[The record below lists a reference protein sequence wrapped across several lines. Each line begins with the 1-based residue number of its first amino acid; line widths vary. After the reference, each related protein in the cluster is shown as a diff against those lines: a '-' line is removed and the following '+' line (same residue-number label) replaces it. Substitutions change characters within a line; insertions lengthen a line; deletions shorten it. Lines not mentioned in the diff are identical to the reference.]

1 VKTGG
6 LLRNTLLYLPV
17 QLVSPLLQFTVTI
30 IWTHLFDPTVYG
42 IVAFVVAA
50 QELTGGLGL
59 AWWSV
64 YLLRFRQRYL
74 GRDAE
79 RFAAMDAR
87 IVAGG
92 AASQIVF
99 ALPTLAL
106 VGLAPSAALFAA
118 TAAYL
123 ASRAALNH
131 YGEVAR
137 ASHRIG
143 VYSLAQI
150 SSPLLGS
157 GLSIVAAIVLRADA
171 ATALAA
177 MALGQTIGLIAT
189 AIGLRR
195 PPRLGCFDPAIFREA
210 RDFALPLIFSGLFA
224 WAAAN
229 GVRVLVGAGEGVA
242 GVGLFSVGWG
252 LGQRLAAM
260 LASLCAVAAFPL
272 AVDRLEAGDRE
283 GALRQV
289 ALNGALMFGLM
300 APAIVGVA
308 LLAAPFVRLAVAAQF
323 QATTIVILPLAL
335 ITGAARALRVHT
347 GDQTALL
354 LRRTGAMTIF
364 NFLDAAAALIGGA
377 IGEHLGGGVGAA
389 AGCLAGTCVGSVAAM
404 TFVISRLGLR
414 APLTAILGILAAA
427 VVMGV
432 AIALAPPPTGAF
444 GLALRIVGGAVIY
457 GAGVVVLIPATRR
470 FAQAPFAFV
479 RRLLEADRRDLVD

>member
-1 VKTGG
+1 MRTGG

-17 QLVSPLLQFTVTI
+17 QLVSPLLQFTVTVV
-30 IWTHLFDPTVYG
+30 WTHLFDPAVYG
-42 IVAFVVAA
+42 IVAFVIAA

-64 YLLRFRQRYL
+64 YLLRFRQRYVDTNPE
-74 GRDAE
+74 G
-79 RFAAMDAR
+79 FAAMDAR
-87 IVAGG
+87 VVAVG
-92 AASQIVF
+92 ALSQIVF
-99 ALPTLAL
+99 ALPVLAL
-106 VGLAPSAALFAA
+106 VGLDPSLALFAA

-123 ASRAALNH
+123 ASRAVLNH

-137 ASHRIG
+137 ATHRIG
-143 VYSLAQI
+143 VYSLAQL
-150 SSPLLGS
+150 SSPVLGS
-157 GLSIVAAIVLRADA
+157 GLSILAAIVLRADA

-177 MALGQTIGLIAT
+177 MALGQTIGVIAT

-195 PPRLGCFDPAIFREA
+195 RARLGRFDPAIFREA
-210 RDFALPLIFSGLFA
+210 RDFALPVIFSGLFV

-229 GVRVLVGAGEGVA
+229 GVRVLVGAGEGVV

-272 AVDRLEAGDRE
+272 AVDRLEAGDRD

-300 APAIVGVA
+300 APAAVGVA

-323 QATTIVILPLAL
+323 QAATIVILPLAVF
-335 ITGAARALRVHT
+335 TGAARALRVHT

-354 LRRTGAMTIF
+354 LRRTRVMTIF
-364 NFLDAAAALIGGA
+364 NFLDAVAALLGGA

-389 AGCLAGTCVGSVAAM
+389 IGCLAGTCVGSTVAM
-404 TFVISRLGLR
+404 TFVISRMGLR
-414 APLTAILGILAAA
+414 VPVAAILAIIAAA
-427 VVMGV
+427 AIMGV
-432 AIALAPPPTGAF
+432 ALGLAPAPTGALGLAARIVVGALIYAVTIVALAPP
-444 GLALRIVGGAVIY
+444 V
-457 GAGVVVLIPATRR
+457 RR
-470 FAQAPFAFV
+470 FALAQLAFV
-479 RRLLEADRRDLVD
+479 MRLRSGEA

>member
-17 QLVSPLLQFTVTI
+17 QLISPLLQFTVTI
-30 IWTHLFDPTVYG
+30 VWTHLFDPGVYG

-64 YLLRFRQRYL
+64 YLLRFRQRYAN
-74 GRDAE
+74 GEAR

-87 IVAGG
+87 VVATG
-92 AASQIVF
+92 AASQVVF

-106 VGLAPSAALFAA
+106 VGLAPSPGLFAA

-123 ASRAALNH
+123 ASRAVLNH

-137 ASHRIG
+137 ATHRIG

-195 PPRLGCFDPAIFREA
+195 PPRLGRFDPAIFREA

-272 AVDRLEAGDRE
+272 AVDRLEAGDRD

-300 APAIVGVA
+300 APAVVGVA
-308 LLAAPFVRLAVAAQF
+308 LLAGPFVRLAVAAQF

-364 NFLDAAAALIGGA
+364 NFFDAAAALIGGA

-389 AGCLAGTCVGSVAAM
+389 IGCLAGTCVGSTAAM
-404 TFVISRLGLR
+404 TFVIARLGLR
-414 APLTAILGILAAA
+414 APLAAIGGIVAAA
-427 VVMGV
+427 AIMGV
-432 AIALAPPPTGAF
+432 AIALAPPPTGAL
-444 GLALRIVGGAVIY
+444 GLAIRIVGGALIY
-457 GAGVVVLIPATRR
+457 GAAVVALVPATRR
-470 FAQAPFAFV
+470 FAHAPFAFI
-479 RRLLEADRRDLVD
+479 RRLLESDRRDLAG